1 MSRELISFFG
11 ETLVM
16 GVAVGLVIGF
26 VERPGPLVWVFY
38 VPAVLALAV
47 FWTACHNYGLKR
59 MAAWRE
65 KHDDRV

>member
-1 MSRELISFFG
+1 
-11 ETLVM
+11 M